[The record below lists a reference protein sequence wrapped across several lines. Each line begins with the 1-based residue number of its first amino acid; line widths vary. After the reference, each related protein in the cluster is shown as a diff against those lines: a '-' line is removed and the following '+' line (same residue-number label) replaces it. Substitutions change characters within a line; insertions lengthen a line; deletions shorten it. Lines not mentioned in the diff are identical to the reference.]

1 MPRRGAGDTV
11 AAVNAAAE
19 DLFRAGKSWARYL
32 KEREAERD
40 DQQSTEAQDDQQLA
54 EAKAIS
60 REIDKLRKS
69 IGTLAERLQA
79 ASSA

>member
-1 MPRRGAGDTV
+1 MPRRGAGDAV

-32 KEREAERD
+32 KEREAEQD
-40 DQQSTEAQDDQQLA
+40 DQQSTEA
-54 EAKAIS
+54 KAIA